1 MLTVEEMT
9 EQQLVLVEA
18 AEGDDEGERPLHAV
32 LQRERLHTRQGG
44 HGLETVYGR
53 RSGSIRPNP
62 LRLDCIDME
71 KLSDEVKGHEAGTEV
86 ILIRV

>member
-32 LQRERLHTRQGG
+32 LQRERLHTREGR

-53 RSGSIRPNP
+53 GRGSIRPNP
-62 LRLDCIDME
+62 LRLYCIDVK
-71 KLSDEVKGHEAGTEV
+71 KLRDEVKGHEAGTEI
-86 ILIRV
+86 ILVRV